1 MLAKT
6 AHCSFWWGFVGQSV
20 MHPAS
25 WLANRKLT
33 SLFGI
38 QREPSLIHKV
48 ILSNLAVIEDGEEYL
63 VTYIPYQMVTN
74 RHTCTCAVRLFHVM
88 KSDPI
93 GTPIDSWWFSTQ
105 KILLRYIELRFAS
118 DKPDYRFC
126 RKTVFLPT
134 ATSAQL
140 HPRTTCL
147 SWQTVMRDIPFSLVV
162 PS

>member
-48 ILSNLAVIEDGEEYL
+48 ILSRLAVIEEE
-63 VTYIPYQMVTN
+63 
-74 RHTCTCAVRLFHVM
+74 
-88 KSDPI
+88 
-93 GTPIDSWWFSTQ
+93 
-105 KILLRYIELRFAS
+105 E
-118 DKPDYRFC
+118 
-126 RKTVFLPT
+126 
-134 ATSAQL
+134 
-140 HPRTTCL
+140 
-147 SWQTVMRDIPFSLVV
+147 
-162 PS
+162 